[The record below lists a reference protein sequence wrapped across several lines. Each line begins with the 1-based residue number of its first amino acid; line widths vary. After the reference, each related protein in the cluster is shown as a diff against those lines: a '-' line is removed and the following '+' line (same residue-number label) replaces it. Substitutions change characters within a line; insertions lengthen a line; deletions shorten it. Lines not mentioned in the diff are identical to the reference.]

1 MLKTI
6 EATYRIYC
14 LKKNQIDRGFVSQEN
29 IELIEAGLGLKEIT
43 ELEELGKVWEATADF
58 FEKQWNELKSN
69 YNEGSWILDSKSAWL
84 EVINKRARE
93 IKAQR

>member
-29 IELIEAGLGLKEIT
+29 IELIEAGLGLKQIT
-43 ELEELGKVWEATADF
+43 ELEEVGKVWEAVADF
-58 FEKQWNELKSN
+58 FKAQWKDHKD

-84 EVINKRARE
+84 EVVNKRARE

>member
-14 LKKNQIDRGFVSQEN
+14 LKKYQIDRGFISQEN

-43 ELEELGKVWEATADF
+43 ELEELGKVWEAVADF
-58 FEKQWNELKSN
+58 FKAKWNETKSN
-69 YNEGSWILDSKSAWL
+69 YIEGSWILDSKSAWL
-84 EVINKRARE
+84 EVVNKRARE